1 MADKLFTNPKLS
13 LINVPAL
20 NYLLRSEIFVHEDG
34 QLRAVHLILD
44 FEPISRSFLDVGN
57 SIRARDHRLA
67 RIDVS
72 RPNFLANYD
81 LPPVDHPIPQGI
93 PLAVTPLREVALG
106 EAILREETASSSSLE
121 LEIDKFRFEE
131 ETVHIS
137 EAEEGADEQSSVYPP
152 AQVVTYIDDT
162 TDEDEAMAP
171 RTDPSLKELMR
182 GRNKVPSS
190 QDKGK
195 STQAAHPP
203 PPPPQVPADL
213 GLKPNPDLRRKRPS
227 EPAEEGES
235 GPSRGNKQARPAQE
249 RRGRRSPSVESQG
262 GRPAAQARQPPR
274 TWSPALEVDGAPISA
289 NASLRHFR
297 GGHAGRLADALLQ
310 PLLLPSDLA
319 AYRTCDYP
327 DLLFS
332 MKRDLA
338 MVSRLTLISFNLHVT
353 S

>member
-1 MADKLFTNPKLS
+1 MND
-13 LINVPAL
+13 
-20 NYLLRSEIFVHEDG
+20 DG

-57 SIRARDHRLA
+57 SIRAGDYRLA

-72 RPNFLANYD
+72 RPNFLADYD
-81 LPPVDHPIPQGI
+81 LPSVDHPIPQGI
-93 PLAVTPLREVALG
+93 PLAVKPLREVTIG
-106 EAILREETASSSSLE
+106 EAILREDTASSSSLE

-137 EAEEGADEQSSVYPP
+137 DAEEGADEQSSVHPP
-152 AQVVTYIDDT
+152 AQVITRIDDT
-162 TDEDEAMAP
+162 TDEEEDMAS
-171 RTDPSLKELMR
+171 RTGPSLKELMR
-182 GRNKVPSS
+182 SRNKEPTP

-195 STQAAHPP
+195 SVQTAHLP

-213 GLKPNPDLRRKRPS
+213 GLKPNPDLRRKRPA
-227 EPAEEGES
+227 EPADEGEL
-235 GPSRGNKQARPAQE
+235 GPSRGNKNARPTQE
-249 RRGRRSPSVESQG
+249 QRSKRSHSVESRG
-262 GRPAAQARQPPR
+262 ERPAAQDLQPPR
-274 TWSPALEVDGAPISA
+274 TWSPVLEVDGAPISV

-297 GGHAGRLADALLQ
+297 GGHAGRMADALLQ

-327 DLLFS
+327 DLLLS

-338 MVSRLTLISFNLHVT
+338 MVSRLTFLSFYLHIT